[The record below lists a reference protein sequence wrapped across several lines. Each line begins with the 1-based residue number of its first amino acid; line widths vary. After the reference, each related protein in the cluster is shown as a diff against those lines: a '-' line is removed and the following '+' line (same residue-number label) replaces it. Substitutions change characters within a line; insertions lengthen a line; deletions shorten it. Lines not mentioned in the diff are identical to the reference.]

1 MRLGLATVAAGLLAA
16 IFTSAAGAR
25 VISVTRVNPTSCGL
39 GITVDGTFT
48 LLDGTSGVIAETD
61 LPAFPG
67 APFNIDQLFVCH
79 GKTPPGL
86 VSSTMRI
93 VESAPTPYGN
103 LLAHITITPKVWTF
117 AVVKTGQKSP

>member
-1 MRLGLATVAAGLLAA
+1 MRLGLAAVAAVLLAA
-16 IFTSAAGAR
+16 IFTGSAGAR
-25 VISVTRVNPTSCGL
+25 VISVTKLEPTSCGL
-39 GITVDGTFT
+39 GLTVDGNFI
-48 LLDGTSGVIAETD
+48 LVDGTSGVVAETD

-79 GKTPPGL
+79 GTTPAGL

-117 AVVKTGQKSP
+117 AVVKTGRTSP

>member
-1 MRLGLATVAAGLLAA
+1 MRLGLATAAAVLLAA
-16 IFTSAAGAR
+16 IFTSSAGAR
-25 VISVTRVNPTSCGL
+25 VISVTKLEPASCGL
-39 GITVDGTFT
+39 GLTVDGNFIFV
-48 LLDGTSGVIAETD
+48 DGTSGVIAETD

-79 GKTPPGL
+79 GKTPAGL
-86 VSSTMRI
+86 VSSTVRI

-103 LLAHITITPKVWTF
+103 LMAHITVTPKVWTF